1 MLTKWIISRIPNHED
16 VKNERVRSAYGKAA
30 SLVGIGCNVL
40 LFAGKLVAGLLSG
53 SVAIMADAVNNLSD
67 ASSSLISLLGFKLA
81 DRPADAEHPYGHGRF
96 EYLSGM
102 TVAVM
107 ILAIGVELLR
117 SSVGKIFAPEP
128 IVFSWVSVGVLAASI
143 VVKCW
148 MAAFNT
154 NMGRRIGSTTLEAT
168 ASDSRNDVIAT
179 SAVLLCTMIARL
191 TGLDLDGYV
200 GAAVAV
206 FILVSGVSLIKETLN
221 PLLGNAPSPEL
232 VGHIREKLMR
242 YPGVL
247 GVHDLMIHD
256 YGPGRQFASVHVEM
270 SARRDPIES
279 HEVIDGIER
288 DFLKDERLHLVVH
301 YDPVATDDP
310 RVPALR
316 DALSDICAKIHP
328 KMTIHDLRVVQG
340 AAHVNVVFDCVV
352 PYDCQ
357 MSETEIRRRMN
368 DELEKE
374 YPGYT
379 CIATLE
385 RSYTE

>member
-40 LFAGKLVAGLLSG
+40 LFAGKLVAGLLSS

-148 MAAFNT
+148 MAAFNA

-168 ASDSRNDVIAT
+168 ASDSRNDVIT
-179 SAVLLCTMIARL
+179 TGAVLL
-191 TGLDLDGYV
+191 
-200 GAAVAV
+200 
-206 FILVSGVSLIKETLN
+206 
-221 PLLGNAPSPEL
+221 
-232 VGHIREKLMR
+232 
-242 YPGVL
+242 
-247 GVHDLMIHD
+247 
-256 YGPGRQFASVHVEM
+256 
-270 SARRDPIES
+270 
-279 HEVIDGIER
+279 
-288 DFLKDERLHLVVH
+288 
-301 YDPVATDDP
+301 
-310 RVPALR
+310 
-316 DALSDICAKIHP
+316 
-328 KMTIHDLRVVQG
+328 
-340 AAHVNVVFDCVV
+340 
-352 PYDCQ
+352 
-357 MSETEIRRRMN
+357 
-368 DELEKE
+368 
-374 YPGYT
+374 
-379 CIATLE
+379 
-385 RSYTE
+385 

>member
-40 LFAGKLVAGLLSG
+40 LFAGKLVAGLLSS

-148 MAAFNT
+148 MAAFNA
-154 NMGRRIGSTTLEAT
+154 NMGRHIGSTTLEAT
-168 ASDSRNDVIAT
+168 ASDSRNDVITT

-200 GAAVAV
+200 GAAVAA

-232 VGHIREKLMR
+232 VARIREKLMS

-316 DALSDICAKIHP
+316 DALSDICTKIHP

-340 AAHVNVVFDCVV
+340 AAHVNFVFDFVV

>member
-148 MAAFNT
+148 MAAFNA

-168 ASDSRNDVIAT
+168 ASDSRNDVITT

-200 GAAVAV
+200 GAGS
-206 FILVSGVSLIKETLN
+206 SG
-221 PLLGNAPSPEL
+221 
-232 VGHIREKLMR
+232 
-242 YPGVL
+242 
-247 GVHDLMIHD
+247 
-256 YGPGRQFASVHVEM
+256 
-270 SARRDPIES
+270 
-279 HEVIDGIER
+279 
-288 DFLKDERLHLVVH
+288 
-301 YDPVATDDP
+301 
-310 RVPALR
+310 
-316 DALSDICAKIHP
+316 
-328 KMTIHDLRVVQG
+328 
-340 AAHVNVVFDCVV
+340 
-352 PYDCQ
+352 
-357 MSETEIRRRMN
+357 
-368 DELEKE
+368 
-374 YPGYT
+374 
-379 CIATLE
+379 
-385 RSYTE
+385 

>member
-16 VKNERVRSAYGKAA
+16 VKNERVRSAYGKAT

-117 SSVGKIFAPEP
+117 SSVGKILPQP
-128 IVFSWVSVGVLAASI
+128 IVFSWVSVGVLASSI

-148 MAAFNT
+148 MAAFNA

-168 ASDSRNDVIAT
+168 ASDSRNDVITT

-247 GVHDLMIHD
+247 GVRDLMIHD
-256 YGPGRQFASVHVEM
+256 YGPGRQFASVHVEGM
-270 SARRDPIES
+270 SARRDPVES

-288 DFLKDERLHLVVH
+288 DFLKGRT
-301 YDPVATDDP
+301 AASG
-310 RVPALR
+310 RAL
-316 DALSDICAKIHP
+316 
-328 KMTIHDLRVVQG
+328 
-340 AAHVNVVFDCVV
+340 
-352 PYDCQ
+352 
-357 MSETEIRRRMN
+357 
-368 DELEKE
+368 
-374 YPGYT
+374 
-379 CIATLE
+379 
-385 RSYTE
+385 

>member
-40 LFAGKLVAGLLSG
+40 LFAGKLVAGLLSS

-148 MAAFNT
+148 MAAFNA

-168 ASDSRNDVIAT
+168 ASDSRNDVITT

-232 VGHIREKLMR
+232 VARIREKLMS

-256 YGPGRQFASVHVEM
+256 YGPGRQFA
-270 SARRDPIES
+270 
-279 HEVIDGIER
+279 IDGIER

-316 DALSDICAKIHP
+316 DALSDICTKIHP

>member
-40 LFAGKLVAGLLSG
+40 LFAGKLVAGLLSS

-148 MAAFNT
+148 MAAFNA

-168 ASDSRNDVIAT
+168 ASDSRNDVITT

-232 VGHIREKLMR
+232 VGHIREKLMS

-316 DALSDICAKIHP
+316 DALSDICTKIHP
-328 KMTIHDLRVVQG
+328 ENDDSRSACRAGRGACERRV
-340 AAHVNVVFDCVV
+340 
-352 PYDCQ
+352 
-357 MSETEIRRRMN
+357 
-368 DELEKE
+368 
-374 YPGYT
+374 
-379 CIATLE
+379 
-385 RSYTE
+385 

>member
-1 MLTKWIISRIPNHED
+1 MLTAWIIRKIPNHEN
-16 VKNERVRSAYGKAA
+16 VKDERVRSAYGKAA

-40 LFAGKLVAGLLSG
+40 LFAGKLAAGLLSG

-81 DRPADAEHPYGHGRF
+81 ERPADAEHPYGHGRF

-107 ILAIGVELLR
+107 ILAIGVELLK
-117 SSVGKIFAPEP
+117 SSVGKIFAPEAV
-128 IVFSWVSVGVLAASI
+128 VFSWVSVGVLAASML
-143 VVKCW
+143 VKLW

-154 NMGRRIGSTTLEAT
+154 NMGRRIGSTALEAT
-168 ASDSRNDVIAT
+168 AGDSRNDVIT
-179 SAVLLCTMIARL
+179 TGAVLLCTVVSKL
-191 TGLDLDGYV
+191 TGMELDGYV

-206 FILVSGVSLIKETLN
+206 FIFISGASLVKETLD
-221 PLLGNAPSPEL
+221 PLLGKAPSPEL
-232 VGHIREKLMR
+232 VGRIREKLMS

-270 SARRDPIES
+270 SARQDPIAS

-316 DALSDICAKIHP
+316 GALTAICKTIHP
-328 KMTIHDLRVVQG
+328 KMTIHDLRIVQG
-340 AAHVNVVFDCVV
+340 AKRVNVVFDCIV
-352 PYDCQ
+352 PYDCRLG
-357 MSETEIRRRMN
+357 ETEIRRRMTA
-368 DELEKE
+368 ELGRE
-374 YPGYT
+374 YPGYC
-379 CIATLE
+379 CIPTLE
-385 RSYTE
+385 RSFTE